1 MNNIK
6 ILIDSASD
14 LPKDIAKKHDI
25 SVLPLYV
32 TLGSK
37 TYLDD
42 GRLTC
47 KDLFD
52 YVEAHDQLPKTAA
65 VNVSDFID
73 VFKPVLDAG
82 DDILVFTISSEL
94 SSTPQN
100 AFSAIREL
108 GAEDRIFLVDTRSL
122 SSGIALAALKA
133 VDLRA
138 QGLSAAEIKAKSDSE
153 IVPKISASFFVPLL
167 DYLYKGGRC
176 SKLSAY
182 FGSKM
187 KVSPQL
193 VLIDGK
199 IVPGEKFRGGWDK
212 VCDEYLQSTLKDGA
226 GMDKTRVFITHTA
239 LEKEE
244 KRAEIARMLKEKY
257 GFKEV
262 IDNFAGATI
271 ASHCGPDTL
280 GVLFIKE

>member
-1 MNNIK
+1 MC
-6 ILIDSASD
+6 DSASD
-14 LPKDIAKKHDI
+14 LPKDIAEKHDI
-25 SVLPLYV
+25 TVLPLYV
-32 TLGSK
+32 MLGDT

-42 GRLTC
+42 GRLAC
-47 KDLFD
+47 GDLFD
-52 YVEAHDQLPKTAA
+52 YVSQHDELPKTAA

-73 VFKPVLDAG
+73 TFKPVLESG

-100 AFSAIREL
+100 AFNAINEL
-108 GAEDRIFLVDTRSL
+108 GAAGRIFLVDTRSL

-138 QGLSAAEIKAKSDSE
+138 KGLSAAEIKEKIEKD

-176 SKLSAY
+176 SRLSAY
-182 FGSKM
+182 FGSKL
-187 KVSPQL
+187 KLSPQL

-199 IVPGEKFRGGWDK
+199 IVPGEKFRGGWSK
-212 VCDEYLQSTLKDGA
+212 VCDDYLEVTLKHGS
-226 GMDKTRVFITHTA
+226 GIDKSRVFITHTA
-239 LEKEE
+239 LGKEE
-244 KRAEIARMLKEKY
+244 KRAEIANMLKEKY
-257 GFKEV
+257 GFQEV

-271 ASHCGPDTL
+271 SSHCGPGTL